1 MVGVQQILQ
10 EVTSLEGRRFIV
22 VSNRQPFAHV
32 RHGDTIRV
40 EKPPSGLTLALE
52 PIVQATHG
60 TWIASSSG
68 DADAERVD
76 DKGRV
81 TTPPPGV
88 EYDLR
93 RIFLPPR
100 LQQDFYT
107 GFANSTLWPLCHIAY
122 HQPRFEERWW
132 KAFLQANRVFA
143 DTVADEVNG
152 ESAIIFVQDFHLA
165 VLPLLLRERCP
176 QAVIAQFWHIPWPN
190 PEAFRICPWRRE
202 LLRGLLGNDLLGF
215 HLPYHCNNFLDTVDR
230 ELQVRVDRAGSAV
243 VGGQSRTSVAAFP
256 MSVDYH
262 HIQRAAR
269 EPAAVREA
277 AHLRRQYLGTPS
289 SPETGDAGGAV
300 AAKGAGRKLVISV
313 ERLDYTKG
321 IRERLEAIQRL
332 FECHPEWK
340 RKVDF
345 VHIATPSR
353 TTVRAYRDYAAAVER
368 TVARVNALHGTADW
382 TPIRPLH
389 IYVEPEKI
397 WHWYR
402 AADAVIVSSLH
413 DGMNLV
419 SKEFVAAARE
429 DAVLVLSEFTGAA
442 RSLREAVLI
451 NPYATD
457 SFADAIAEALAMPE
471 LERRERMRRLRW
483 RVAHYDIGVWA
494 REILR
499 AIRQREFDAQDP
511 RLSLPPLSPGSL
523 DGSFDAGGG
532 RRAPKQLGLAA
543 RRLEAAA
550 GPRLAH
556 PHRHRF

>member
-1 MVGVQQILQ
+1 MVRVQQILQ
-10 EVTSLEGRRFIV
+10 EVTSIEGRRFIV
-22 VSNRQPFAHV
+22 VSNRQPFSHV
-32 RHGDTIRV
+32 RHGDTVRV

-52 PIVQATHG
+52 PIVQATGG
-60 TWIASSSG
+60 TWIAASSG

-76 DKGRV
+76 GKGRV
-81 TTPPPGV
+81 ISPPPGV
-88 EYDLR
+88 DYHLR

-132 KAFLQANRVFA
+132 KAFLQANQVFA

-152 ESAIIFVQDFHLA
+152 DPAIIFVQDFHLA

-190 PEAFRICPWRRE
+190 PEAFRVCPWRRD

-262 HIQRAAR
+262 HIQSASR

-277 AHLRRQYLGTPS
+277 ARLRREYVQN
-289 SPETGDAGGAV
+289 GD
-300 AAKGAGRKLVISV
+300 RKLVISV

-332 FECHPEWK
+332 FERHPEWK
-340 RKVDF
+340 QKVDF

-353 TTVRAYRDYAAAVER
+353 TTVRAYRDYAAAVDR
-368 TVARVNALHGTADW
+368 TIARVNALHGTPGW
-382 TPIRPLH
+382 TPVRPLH

-397 WHWYR
+397 WNWYQ

-419 SKEFVAAARE
+419 SKEFVAAGRE
-429 DAVLVLSEFTGAA
+429 DAVLLLSEFTGAA
-442 RSLREAVLI
+442 RSLREAIQI

-457 SFADAIAEALAMPE
+457 SFADAIAEALSMPE
-471 LERRERMRRLRW
+471 VERRERMRRLRW
-483 RVAHYDIGVWA
+483 RVSHYDIGVWA

-499 AIRQREFDAQDP
+499 AIRQREFDVQDP
-511 RLSLPPLSPGSL
+511 RLSLPPLSPGNIPGEAFS
-523 DGSFDAGGG
+523 GAG
-532 RRAPKQLGLAA
+532 RRAVPQ
-543 RRLEAAA
+543 RLETTAV
-550 GPRLAH
+550 PRLAH
-556 PHRHRF
+556 AHRH

>member
-1 MVGVQQILQ
+1 MVGVKQILQ
-10 EVTSLEGRRFIV
+10 EVTSLEGRRFLV
-22 VSNRQPFAHV
+22 VSNRQPYAHV
-32 RHGDTIRV
+32 RHGDRIRV

-52 PIVQATHG
+52 PIVQATRG
-60 TWIASSSG
+60 TWIAASSG
-68 DADAERVD
+68 NADSERVD
-76 DKGRV
+76 DHGRV
-81 TTPPPGV
+81 TAPPAGV
-88 EYDLR
+88 DYTLR

-132 KAFLQANRVFA
+132 KAYLQANQVFA
-143 DTVADEVNG
+143 DAVADEVNG
-152 ESAIIFVQDFHLA
+152 EPAIIFVQDFHLA
-165 VLPLLLRERCP
+165 MLPLLLRERCP

-190 PEAFRICPWRRE
+190 PEAFRICPWRKE

-215 HLPYHCNNFLDTVDR
+215 HLPYHVNNFLDTVDR
-230 ELQVRVDRAGSAV
+230 ELQVRVDREANAV

-262 HIQRAAR
+262 HIQQSAR
-269 EPAAVREA
+269 TPAAEREA
-277 AHLRRQYLGTPS
+277 AGLRRQHGQNG
-289 SPETGDAGGAV
+289 E
-300 AAKGAGRKLVISV
+300 RKLVISV
-313 ERLDYTKG
+313 ERLDYSKG
-321 IRERLEAIQRL
+321 ILERLEAIQRL
-332 FECHPEWK
+332 FERHPEWK
-340 RKVDF
+340 HRVDF

-353 TTVRAYRDYAAAVER
+353 TTVRAYRDYAAAVDR
-368 TVARVNALHGTADW
+368 TIARVNALHGDTGW

-389 IYVEPEKI
+389 IYVEPEKV

-402 AADAVIVSSLH
+402 AADVVVVSSLH

-419 SKEFVAAARE
+419 SKEFVAAGRE

-442 RSLREAVLI
+442 RALREAVQI

-457 SFADAIAEALAMPE
+457 AFADGLAAALAMPE
-471 LERRERMRRLRW
+471 EERRERMRRLRW

-511 RLSLPPLSPGSL
+511 RLSASAAP
-523 DGSFDAGGG
+523 AGGG
-532 RRAPKQLGLAA
+532 FVGGRRRGDARVEAAPGGSLARA
-543 RRLEAAA
+543 RR
-550 GPRLAH
+550 H
-556 PHRHRF
+556 

>member
-1 MVGVQQILQ
+1 MLGVQQILQ
-10 EVTSLEGRRFIV
+10 EVTSLEGRRFII

-32 RHGDTIRV
+32 RHNGGVRV

-52 PIVQATHG
+52 PIVQATRG

-68 DADAERVD
+68 DADAEHVD
-76 DKGRV
+76 AKGRV
-81 TTPPPGV
+81 VSPPPGV
-88 EYDLR
+88 NYALR

-132 KAFLQANRVFA
+132 KAFLQANQIFA
-143 DTVADEVNG
+143 DAVADEVNG
-152 ESAIIFVQDFHLA
+152 DPAVIFVQDFHLA

-190 PEAFRICPWRRE
+190 PEAFRICPWRRD

-215 HLPYHCNNFLDTVDR
+215 HLPYHVNNFLDTVDR
-230 ELQVRVDRAGSAV
+230 ELQVRVDRASNSV
-243 VGGQSRTSVAAFP
+243 VGGRSRTSVAAFP

-262 HIQRAAR
+262 RIQASAR
-269 EPAAVREA
+269 EPASTRESEQ
-277 AHLRRQYLGTPS
+277 LRQKYVHNG
-289 SPETGDAGGAV
+289 E
-300 AAKGAGRKLVISV
+300 RKLVISV

-332 FECHPEWK
+332 FERHPEWK
-340 RKVDF
+340 RRVDF
-345 VHIATPSR
+345 VQIATPSR

-368 TVARVNALHGTADW
+368 TLERVNALFGTPDW
-382 TPIRPLH
+382 TPVRPLH
-389 IYVEPEKI
+389 IYVEPERV
-397 WHWYR
+397 WNWYQ

-419 SKEFVAAARE
+419 TKEFVAAGRE
-429 DAVLVLSEFTGAA
+429 DAVLLLSEFTGAA
-442 RSLREAVLI
+442 RELREAVLI

-457 SFADAIAEALAMPE
+457 SFADAIAEALVMPTV
-471 LERRERMRRLRW
+471 ERQERMRRLRW
-483 RVAHYDIGVWA
+483 RVSHYDIGVWA

-511 RLSLPPLSPGSL
+511 HLSLPPLSPGSVEP
-523 DGSFDAGGG
+523 DAAQ
-532 RRAPKQLGLAA
+532 RLAEQATPLLAHA
-543 RRLEAAA
+543 RRQ
-550 GPRLAH
+550 RL
-556 PHRHRF
+556 

>member
-32 RHGDTIRV
+32 RHGNTIRV

-52 PIVQATHG
+52 PIVQATRG
-60 TWIASSSG
+60 TWIATSSG
-68 DADAERVD
+68 DADAEHVD
-76 DKGRV
+76 GKGRV
-81 TTPPPGV
+81 LDPPPGV
-88 EYDLR
+88 NYGLR

-132 KAFLQANRVFA
+132 KAYLQANEVFA
-143 DTVADEVNG
+143 DCVADEVNG

-176 QAVIAQFWHIPWPN
+176 SAVIAQFWHIPWPN

-202 LLRGLLGNDLLGF
+202 ILRGLLGNDLLGF

-230 ELQVRVDRAGSAV
+230 ELQVRVDRAGNAV
-243 VGGQSRTSVAAFP
+243 VEGQNRTSVAAFP

-262 HIQRAAR
+262 NIQQSAQSAVGLRQSAR
-269 EPAAVREA
+269 
-277 AHLRRQYLGTPS
+277 LRSQYDG
-289 SPETGDAGGAV
+289 
-300 AAKGAGRKLVISV
+300 GRKLVISV

-332 FECHPEWK
+332 FERHPEWK

-353 TTVRAYRDYAAAVER
+353 TMVRAYRDYAAAVER
-368 TVARVNALHGTADW
+368 TIERVNALHGTPDW

-389 IYVEPEKI
+389 IYVEPERV
-397 WHWYR
+397 WHWYQ

-419 SKEFVAAARE
+419 SKEFVAAGRE
-429 DAVLVLSEFTGAA
+429 DAVLLLSEFTGAA
-442 RSLREAVLI
+442 RSLREAVLF

-457 SFADAIAEALAMPE
+457 SFADAIARALSMSE
-471 LERRERMRRLRW
+471 DERRERMRRLRW

-494 REILR
+494 RDILR

-511 RLSLPPLSPGSL
+511 RLSLSAPSPES
-523 DGSFDAGGG
+523 
-532 RRAPKQLGLAA
+532 A
-543 RRLEAAA
+543 RPAMAEAVALRPTYA
-550 GPRLAH
+550 D
-556 PHRHRF
+556 RH